1 VPKIWFLS
9 LLNWQR
15 ASSLSRNIAQR
26 PAVGIISTVMTTLC
40 RLVISLLA
48 AGIWLMGCG
57 LFNGIT
63 PDASPALP
71 SVTPFTPTPTL
82 EPLAALVNGE
92 PIRLVDF
99 EQEIVRFEAAQLT
112 SGTDLA
118 TLGDYKNQVLQALI
132 DRLLLAQSART
143 NGIEVDEISLENAV
157 EKLTLNLGGNEALKV
172 WLAEMGY
179 TLENLKIA
187 LVEEM
192 LAAQM
197 VERIV
202 AEVVDTAEQ
211 VHARHILV
219 ATRDDAEW
227 LRGNFIDGIDFA
239 EMARQY
245 SLDPS
250 TRLAGGDLGW
260 FPPGYLL
267 IPEVEE
273 VAFNLQP
280 GEFSDVIESRLGFHI
295 VQTIDRAI
303 QPLSPDALRRLR
315 EQTVT
320 EWLASQR
327 ETAEIQ
333 ILIAP

>member
-1 VPKIWFLS
+1 
-9 LLNWQR
+9 
-15 ASSLSRNIAQR
+15 
-26 PAVGIISTVMTTLC
+26 M
-40 RLVISLLA
+40 VIGVLA
-48 AGIWLMGCG
+48 AGWLMGCSLSSG
-57 LFNGIT
+57 LIT
-63 PDASPALP
+63 TATP
-71 SVTPFTPTPTL
+71 SAIPSTSTPTL
-82 EPLAALVNGE
+82 EPPAALVNGE

-99 EQEIVRFEAAQLT
+99 EQEIVRFEAAQFA

-118 TLGDYKNQVLQALI
+118 TLGDYKTQVLQALI
-132 DRLLLAQSART
+132 DRLLLAQGART
-143 NGIEVDEISLENAV
+143 IGIEVDETSLENAV
-157 EKLTLNLGGNEALKV
+157 EKLTFDLGGNEALSA

-179 TLENLKIA
+179 TLENLKTD

-197 VERIV
+197 VEQIV
-202 AEVVDTAEQ
+202 VEVVDTTEQ

-219 ATRDDAEW
+219 STMEDAAW
-227 LRGNFIDGIDFA
+227 LRGKVINGVDFA

-260 FPPGYLL
+260 FPPRYLL

-273 VAFNLQP
+273 AAFNLQP
-280 GEFSDVIESRLGFHI
+280 GEVSEVIESRLGFHI
-295 VQTIDRAI
+295 VQTIDRGI

-315 EQTVT
+315 EQTIT

-333 ILIAP
+333 IIIAP